1 MPELKTEVVVVG
13 GGLIGSSI
21 AYYLSERGIDVV
33 LLEKSGLC
41 LETSGACSGMC
52 FIQSKKPGPTLR
64 LALKGLEEYDILRK
78 ELSYPFEYRQ
88 TGGMILVENNS
99 ELELMESFV
108 RSQKENGLDVKI
120 ISVKEAREKC
130 PSLTENLVGTTYS
143 PLDCQID
150 PLNLNVGLIEGVKKN
165 GGTILLGVSAEKIGV
180 KNGEIKSVETNEG
193 TKIATDFVVNAAGVH
208 AHEVGAMVDVNVPV
222 MPKRGQVIVTEKLPE
237 LLPVPMLDVK
247 YIMAKVRPSARKEAA
262 SKPEKLDVGLAIE
275 QTVAGTILS
284 GSTRELVG
292 YDTGVTFQAMTA
304 IARIMLRYL
313 PVLENFAMIRAFSG
327 LRPCTP
333 DGYPIIGE
341 ASTVRRF
348 VVAAGHEGD
357 GVALAPIT
365 GKIVSEIVA
374 RGAPPFP
381 IDEFSPKRFDGKQL
395 S

>member
-1 MPELKTEVVVVG
+1 MRELKTDVVVVG

-21 AYYLSERGIDVV
+21 AYYLSKRGTDVV

-41 LETSGACSGMC
+41 LETSGACSGTC
-52 FIQSKKPGPTLR
+52 FVQSKKPGPTLR
-64 LALKGLEEYDILRK
+64 LTLKGLEEYDALRK
-78 ELSYPFEYRQ
+78 QLSYPFEYRQ

-108 RSQKENGLDVKI
+108 RSQRENGLDVKI
-120 ISVKEAREKC
+120 ISVKEARDRC

-150 PLNLNVGLIEGVKKN
+150 PLNLNVELIEGAKKN
-165 GGTILLGVSAEKIGV
+165 GGTIMLGVSAEKIGV
-180 KNGEIKSVETNEG
+180 KNGEIESIETNDG

-208 AHEVGAMVDVNVPV
+208 AQEVGEMVGVNVPV
-222 MPKRGQVIVTEKLPE
+222 MPKRGQVIVTEKLPV

-247 YIMAKVRPSARKEAA
+247 YIMTKLRPSAHKEVA

-292 YDTGVTFQAMTA
+292 YDTSVTFEAMTA

-327 LRPCTP
+327 LRPYTP

-341 ASTVRRF
+341 ASTVKRF
-348 VVAAGHEGD
+348 IVAAGHEGD

-374 RGAPPFP
+374 KGAPPFP
-381 IDEFSPKRFDGKQL
+381 IDEFSPKRFDGKRL